1 MANAENPLPWN
12 LYKSQERSHQVGNMP
27 SEVTLRRSEQPL
39 GLKICGDFFV
49 FPGVVLEIQK
59 QKGPQGRQ
67 AECYQGN
74 KGIT

>member
-12 LYKSQERSHQVGNMP
+12 LYKSQERSHQVENMP
-27 SEVTLRRSEQPL
+27 SEVTLRRSEQPP
-39 GLKICGDFFV
+39 GLEICGDFFV
-49 FPGVVLEIQK
+49 FPGVVLEIQER
-59 QKGPQGRQ
+59 KGPQGRQ